1 MLETGSCPIVLLD
14 VLDADECRVWSG
26 RVLALKSHWSRR
38 DPDLPFYTLGLAA
51 YCDAS
56 PAEPNAPYR
65 VESYRQ
71 WNNRL
76 LSEHFGPLFDRCCE
90 ALAASTGVPATCPGG
105 RAAVPGFHIHL
116 PHPAFLTD
124 IASKHVDLQFQRVFT
139 NVDPDPSQVLTFT
152 LPISMPGG
160 AALRIWHSEK
170 QSQVYPYQ
178 LGKMTIHSGLS
189 LHQAVIN
196 PNGEAI
202 PRIMLQGH
210 ALRDETG
217 WKLYW

>member
-1 MLETGSCPIVLLD
+1 MQCLVRARAG
-14 VLDADECRVWSG
+14 
-26 RVLALKSHWSRR
+26 ALKSHWSRR

-76 LSEHFGPLFDRCCE
+76 LSEHFGPLFDRCCDV
-90 ALAASTGVPATCPGG
+90 LAASTGVPATCPGG

-124 IASKHVDLQFQRVFT
+124 
-139 NVDPDPSQVLTFT
+139 
-152 LPISMPGG
+152 
-160 AALRIWHSEK
+160 
-170 QSQVYPYQ
+170 
-178 LGKMTIHSGLS
+178 
-189 LHQAVIN
+189 
-196 PNGEAI
+196 
-202 PRIMLQGH
+202 PRF
-210 ALRDETG
+210 
-217 WKLYW
+217 

>member
-1 MLETGSCPIVLLD
+1 
-14 VLDADECRVWSG
+14 
-26 RVLALKSHWSRR
+26 
-38 DPDLPFYTLGLAA
+38 
-51 YCDAS
+51 
-56 PAEPNAPYR
+56 
-65 VESYRQ
+65 
-71 WNNRL
+71 
-76 LSEHFGPLFDRCCE
+76 
-90 ALAASTGVPATCPGG
+90 
-105 RAAVPGFHIHL
+105 
-116 PHPAFLTD
+116 
-124 IASKHVDLQFQRVFT
+124 
-139 NVDPDPSQVLTFT
+139 
-152 LPISMPGG
+152 
-160 AALRIWHSEK
+160 LRIWHSEK